1 MLVRL
6 ILAAVAAGAIGAPL
20 AAHGQARGTGG
31 TPPGT
36 CEGECLERRAETL
49 RELAR
54 ARADLARLA
63 ALLAQRGDS
72 LDPATLASVRSQLST
87 AMRNLERS
95 ELRVREVDA
104 QRFMI
109 ARVRPRVSSEVVSR
123 TGWLGV
129 SFSSNFRVVERP
141 GETRLFHFQEYP
153 VVEAVEPASPAR
165 EAGIEVGDLLLA
177 FKQKD
182 LRAEPIALDEMLSP
196 GNRLP
201 VLLKRGSAT
210 RTVTVIVGERPRGA
224 WSVEVDPPARAPR
237 PPTTPEVW
245 VPSPAPTAT
254 LLPPQAP
261 VHVYALSSSI
271 VTLAGAEMAQLPVE
285 MREQVGAEGGLL
297 VLKVAQ
303 PSPASRAG
311 LRNGDVLV
319 SANGKPLS
327 SARDLRAAF
336 ESSKGALTLDLV
348 RKGKTMSVRM
358 TW

>member
-20 AAHGQARGTGG
+20 VAHGQARGRGG
-31 TPPGT
+31 APPAT
-36 CEGECLERRAETL
+36 CEGECSERREETL

-72 LDPATLASVRSQLST
+72 LDPATLAAVRSQLST

-104 QRFMI
+104 QRLMVT
-109 ARVRPRVSSEVVSR
+109 RVRPRVSSEVVSN

-129 SFSSNFRVVERP
+129 SFSSNFRIVAGP

-165 EAGIEVGDLLLA
+165 SAGIEVGDLLLA
-177 FKQKD
+177 FKDRD

-196 GNRLP
+196 GSRLP
-201 VLLKRGSAT
+201 VRLKRGSAT

-285 MREQVGAEGGLL
+285 MREQVGASGGLL
-297 VLKVAQ
+297 VLRVGQ
-303 PSPASRAG
+303 GTPASRAG
-311 LRNGDVLV
+311 LRSGDVLV
-319 SANGKPLS
+319 KVNGKAIGS
-327 SARDLRAAF
+327 SRDLRAAF
-336 ESSKGALTLDLV
+336 ESSDRTLALDLV
-348 RKGKTMSVRM
+348 RKRETMSVRM

>member
-6 ILAAVAAGAIGAPL
+6 ILTAVAVGLIGAPL
-20 AAHGQARGTGG
+20 VAHGQARGRGG
-31 TPPGT
+31 TPPDA
-36 CEGECLERRAETL
+36 CEGECSKRREETL

-72 LDPATLASVRSQLST
+72 LDPATLAAVRSQLST

-104 QRFMI
+104 QRFMV
-109 ARVRPRVSSEVVSR
+109 ARVRPRVASEVVSN

-165 EAGIEVGDLLLA
+165 QAGIEVGDLLLA

-196 GNRLP
+196 GSRLP
-201 VLLKRGSAT
+201 VLLKRGNAT

-224 WSVEVDPPARAPR
+224 WAVEVTSPTAAPR
-237 PPTTPEVW
+237 PPASPEVW
-245 VPSPAPTAT
+245 VPSTAPRVT

-261 VHVYALSSSI
+261 INVYAFSSSI
-271 VTLAGAEMAQLPVE
+271 VSLAGAEMAPLPAE

-319 SANGKPLS
+319 GANGKPLRS
-327 SARDLRAAF
+327 SRDLRAAF
-336 ESSKGALTLDLV
+336 ESSKGTLALDLV
-348 RKGKTMSVRM
+348 RKGQTMSVRM